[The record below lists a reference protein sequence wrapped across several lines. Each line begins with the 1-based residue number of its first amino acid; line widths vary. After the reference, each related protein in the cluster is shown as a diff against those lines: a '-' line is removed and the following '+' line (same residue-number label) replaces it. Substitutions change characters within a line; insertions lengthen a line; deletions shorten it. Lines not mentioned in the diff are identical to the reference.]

1 VIFVD
6 TSAWY
11 ALYIPRDQDHAR
23 SNEWRKTHTERLLT
37 TDHVVVETLNLLTV
51 RKEPDRARE
60 LSRSLFAEAPA
71 RLHRTTDADMRRARE
86 VFERFTDKEWSFTDC
101 VSYAVIERLGIKKA
115 FAFDD
120 HFRQFGIVE
129 VVP

>member
-1 VIFVD
+1 MIFVD

-11 ALYIPRDQDHAR
+11 ALYVPRDQDHPR
-23 SNEWRKTHTERLLT
+23 SNEWRKTNTERLLT

-60 LSRSLFAEAPA
+60 LSQSLFAEVPA
-71 RLHRTTDADMRRARE
+71 MLHRATDADMRRARE
-86 VFERFTDKEWSFTDC
+86 VFEGFTDKEWSFTDC

-120 HFRQFGIVE
+120 HF
-129 VVP
+129 